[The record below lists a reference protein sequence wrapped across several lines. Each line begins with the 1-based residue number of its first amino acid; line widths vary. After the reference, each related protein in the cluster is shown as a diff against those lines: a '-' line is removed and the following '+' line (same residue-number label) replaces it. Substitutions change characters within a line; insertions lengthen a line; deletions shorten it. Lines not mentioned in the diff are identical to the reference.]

1 MFTNP
6 QTIWI
11 EALVIVAVV
20 LFLGFILG
28 RYIYRKVKHLPQVNV
43 RCAIRAK
50 NNFSKSITSVAVKN
64 NRKRSFIMSG
74 LFFCCN
80 LYA

>member
-11 EALVIVAVV
+11 EVLVIVAVV

-28 RYIYRKVKHLPQVNV
+28 RYIYRKVKHLPTGE
-43 RCAIRAK
+43 CEMCHK
-50 NNFSKSITSVAVKN
+50 SKEQLLKEYH
-64 NRKRSFIMSG
+64 K
-74 LFFCCN
+74 CCCKK
-80 LYA
+80 